1 MEKRL
6 AVMKENKF
14 YKSEASEAAS
24 DFFEMN
30 KVKGTSISACAIM
43 KNEISHVEAWL
54 NNVRVFAQEIIVV
67 DTGST
72 DGTNEFLAKQFDVK
86 LISYE
91 WQHDFAQA
99 KNVALQEATGDWLVF
114 TDAYECFYHPKNI
127 IEYLRQLDKQ
137 YADMDVIFCP
147 IDNIDA
153 DNNNEIINSDV
164 VPRIIRNHVGIKYMG
179 AVHEQLTNG
188 REPWQD
194 VKYVVADRQLAIRHT
209 GYSTKVI
216 PFKYQRNYEIL
227 QQVMGKSHK
236 PEMYYGFLSES
247 LLGLEKYQEA
257 LEYAILAMESPYQ
270 PTIQKERFAQVAI
283 ESMDKLGLAI
293 SDIFSMQQAE
303 KICQTILKRN
313 KWHVGT
319 LCQWLDMNLLEIDE
333 NEHQDKI
340 QNIIQSLHNIYGEN
354 PQDIQQLIALLE
366 QNGYIYLVKEFS
378 YYMNMEKENNLE
390 EVYQLLY
397 QKNFDQLEKKILPRM
412 AENIQLLFVALL
424 GCNYSSGSWYQEKL
438 QLLPQAQQVLVQLYH
453 GQVQNVALEP
463 DEYITMLDG
472 IILYGSQEMLLKYL
486 QLAQGMPGSKLKKI
500 GHQLV
505 AREYYGEALEIFA
518 QIQAED
524 EAVTEDFW
532 FDCGICLYY
541 LQDYSNAL
549 AALERAANMGN
560 SNKELETYIAW
571 CKEAVKI

>member
-1 MEKRL
+1 
-6 AVMKENKF
+6 MKKNKF

-30 KVKGTSISACAIM
+30 KAQGISISACAIM

-72 DGTNEFLAKQFDVK
+72 DGTNEFLAKQPNVK
-86 LISYE
+86 LINYE

-99 KNVALQEATGDWLVF
+99 KNMALQETTGDWLVF
-114 TDAYECFYHPKNI
+114 TDADECFYKPENI
-127 IEYLRQLDKQ
+127 IEYLGKLDRQS
-137 YADMDVIFCP
+137 ANIDVIFCP

-164 VPRIIRNHVGIKYMG
+164 VPRIIRNHVGIKYMV
-179 AVHEQLTNG
+179 AVHEQLTKG

-257 LEYAILAMESPYQ
+257 LEYAILATESPYQ

-293 SDIFSMQQAE
+293 SDIFSLQQAE
-303 KICQTILKRN
+303 AICQTILKRN

-319 LCQWLDMNLLEIDE
+319 LCQWLDMKLTVYE
-333 NEHQDKI
+333 NDHQEKI
-340 QNIIQSLHNIYGEN
+340 TDIIQDLHHLYGEN
-354 PQDIQQLIALLE
+354 SQDIQQLIALLE
-366 QNGYIYLVKEFS
+366 QNGYIYLAKEFS
-378 YYMNMEKENNLE
+378 SYMNMEKENNLE
-390 EVYQLLY
+390 EVYQLL
-397 QKNFDQLEKKILPRM
+397 QGKNFAQFEKMILPLM

-472 IILYGSQEMLLKYL
+472 IILYGSQEMLLNYL

-505 AREYYGEALEIFA
+505 VREYYSEALEILA

-524 EAVTEDFW
+524 EAVIEDFW

-549 AALERAANMGN
+549 AALDMVANIGN
-560 SNKELETYIAW
+560 SSKELETYIAW
-571 CKEAVKI
+571 CKEAVKA

>member
-1 MEKRL
+1 
-6 AVMKENKF
+6 MKKNKF

-30 KVKGTSISACAIM
+30 KAQGISISACAIM

-72 DGTNEFLAKQFDVK
+72 DGTNEFLAKQSNVK
-86 LISYE
+86 LINYE

-99 KNVALQEATGDWLVF
+99 KNMALQEATGDWLVF
-114 TDAYECFYHPKNI
+114 TDADECYCHPKNI

-179 AVHEQLTNG
+179 AVHEQLTKG

-216 PFKYQRNYEIL
+216 SFKYQRNYEIL

-257 LEYAILAMESPYQ
+257 LEYAILATESPYQ

-293 SDIFSMQQAE
+293 SDIFSLQQAE
-303 KICQTILKRN
+303 AICQTILKRN

-340 QNIIQSLHNIYGEN
+340 QNIIQSLHNIYSEN

-366 QNGYIYLVKEFS
+366 QNGYIYLAKEFS
-378 YYMNMEKENNLE
+378 AHMNMEKENNLE

-397 QKNFDQLEKKILPRM
+397 QKNFPQLEKKILPLM

-500 GHQLV
+500 GNQLV
-505 AREYYGEALEIFA
+505 VREYYSEALEILV

-524 EAVTEDFW
+524 VAVTEDFW
-532 FDCGICLYY
+532 FYCGICLYY

-549 AALERAANMGN
+549 AALERPASMGN
-560 SNKELETYIAW
+560 SSKELESYITW
-571 CKEAVKI
+571 CKEAVEE

>member
-1 MEKRL
+1 
-6 AVMKENKF
+6 MKKNKF

-43 KNEISHVEAWL
+43 KNEMPHVEAWL
-54 NNVRVFAQEIIVV
+54 NNARVFAQEIIVV

-114 TDAYECFYHPKNI
+114 TDADECFYQPQNI
-127 IEYLRQLDKQ
+127 IEYLEQLDKKSTSIE
-137 YADMDVIFCP
+137 AIFCP

-164 VPRIIRNHVGIKYMG
+164 VPRIIRNYVGIKYMG
-179 AVHEQLTNG
+179 AVHEQLTKG
-188 REPWQD
+188 GEPWQD
-194 VKYVVADRQLAIRHT
+194 IKYVVADRNLAIRHT

-216 PFKYQRNYEIL
+216 PFKHQRNYEIL
-227 QQVMGKSHK
+227 CQVMGKSNK

-247 LLGLEKYQEA
+247 LLGMEKYQQA

-293 SDIFSMQQAE
+293 SDIFSLQQAE
-303 KICQTILKRN
+303 AICQTILKRN

-319 LCQWLDMNLLEIDE
+319 LCQWLDMKLTVAE
-333 NEHQDKI
+333 NDHQEKI
-340 QNIIQSLHNIYGEN
+340 TDIIQDLHHLYGEN
-354 PQDIQQLIALLE
+354 SQDIQQLMALLE
-366 QNGYIYLVKEFS
+366 QNGYIYLAKEFS
-378 YYMNMEKENNLE
+378 AHMNIEKENHLE

-397 QKNFDQLEKKILPRM
+397 QKNFAQFEKKILPLM

-424 GCNYSSGSWYQEKL
+424 GCNYSSGNWYQEKL
-438 QLLPQAQQVLVQLYH
+438 KLLPEAQQVLVQLYH

-500 GHQLV
+500 GHQLA

-524 EAVTEDFW
+524 EAVTEEFW
-532 FDCGICLYY
+532 LDCGICLYY
-541 LQDYSNAL
+541 LQDYSNAM
-549 AALERAANMGN
+549 AALEKAAEMGN
-560 SNKELETYIAW
+560 SSKELESYIAW
-571 CKEAVKI
+571 CKEAVRE

>member
-1 MEKRL
+1 
-6 AVMKENKF
+6 MKKNKF

-30 KVKGTSISACAIM
+30 KVKGASISACAIM
-43 KNEISHVEAWL
+43 KNEISNVEAWL
-54 NNVRVFAQEIIVV
+54 DNVRVFAQEIIVV

-114 TDAYECFYHPKNI
+114 TDADECFYQPQNI
-127 IEYLRQLDKQ
+127 IEYLEQLDKKSTSIE
-137 YADMDVIFCP
+137 AIFCP

-153 DNNNEIINSDV
+153 DSNNEIINSDV
-164 VPRIIRNHVGIKYMG
+164 VPRIIRNYVGIKYMG
-179 AVHEQLTNG
+179 AVHEQLTKG
-188 REPWQD
+188 GEPWQD
-194 VKYVVADRQLAIRHT
+194 IKYVVADRNLAIRHT

-216 PFKYQRNYEIL
+216 PFKHQRNYEIL

-236 PEMYYGFLSES
+236 TEMYYGFLSES
-247 LLGLEKYQEA
+247 LLGMEKYQQA

-270 PTIQKERFAQVAI
+270 PAIQKERFTQVAI

-293 SDIFSMQQAE
+293 SDIFSLQQAE
-303 KICQTILKRN
+303 AICQTILKRN

-319 LCQWLDMNLLEIDE
+319 LCQWLDMKLAVAE
-333 NEHQDKI
+333 NDHQEKI
-340 QNIIQSLHNIYGEN
+340 TDIIQDLHHLYGEN
-354 PQDIQQLIALLE
+354 SQDIQQLIALLE
-366 QNGYIYLVKEFS
+366 QNGYIYLAKEFS
-378 YYMNMEKENNLE
+378 AHMNIEKENHLE
-390 EVYQLLY
+390 EVYQLLQ
-397 QKNFDQLEKKILPRM
+397 QKDFVQLEKKILPLM

-424 GCNYSSGSWYQEKL
+424 GCNYSSGNWYQEKL
-438 QLLPQAQQVLVQLYH
+438 KLLPKAQQILVQLYH

-486 QLAQGMPGSKLKKI
+486 QLAQEMPGNKLKKI
-500 GHQLV
+500 GHQLA

-524 EAVTEDFW
+524 EAVTEEFW
-532 FDCGICLYY
+532 LDCGICLYY
-541 LQDYSNAL
+541 LQDYSNAM
-549 AALERAANMGN
+549 AALEKAAEMGN
-560 SNKELETYIAW
+560 SSKELESYIVW
-571 CKEAVKI
+571 CKEAVRE

>member
-1 MEKRL
+1 M
-6 AVMKENKF
+6 
-14 YKSEASEAAS
+14 
-24 DFFEMN
+24 D
-30 KVKGTSISACAIM
+30 KVKGASISACAIM

-114 TDAYECFYHPKNI
+114 TDADECFYQPQNI
-127 IEYLRQLDKQ
+127 IEYLEQLDKKSTSIE
-137 YADMDVIFCP
+137 AIFCP

-179 AVHEQLTNG
+179 AVHEQLTKG

-194 VKYVVADRQLAIRHT
+194 IKYIVADRNLAIRHT

-216 PFKYQRNYEIL
+216 PFKHQRNYEIL
-227 QQVMGKSHK
+227 CQVMGKSNK

-247 LLGLEKYQEA
+247 LLGMEKYQQA

-270 PTIQKERFAQVAI
+270 PAIQKERFAQVAI

-293 SDIFSMQQAE
+293 SDIFSLQQAE
-303 KICQTILKRN
+303 AICQTILKRN

-319 LCQWLDMNLLEIDE
+319 LCQWLDMKLAVAE
-333 NEHQDKI
+333 NDHQEKI
-340 QNIIQSLHNIYGEN
+340 TDIIQDLHHLYGEN
-354 PQDIQQLIALLE
+354 SQDIQQLMALLE
-366 QNGYIYLVKEFS
+366 QNGYIYLAKEFS
-378 YYMNMEKENNLE
+378 AHMNIEKENHLE
-390 EVYQLLY
+390 EVYQLL
-397 QKNFDQLEKKILPRM
+397 QEKNFSQLEKKILPLM

-424 GCNYSSGSWYQEKL
+424 GCNYSSGNWYQEKL
-438 QLLPQAQQVLVQLYH
+438 KLLPKAQQILVQLYH

-486 QLAQGMPGSKLKKI
+486 QLAQGMPGNKLKKI
-500 GHQLV
+500 GHQLA

-524 EAVTEDFW
+524 EAVTEGFW
-532 FDCGICLYY
+532 LDCGICLYY
-541 LQDYSNAL
+541 LQDYSNAM
-549 AALERAANMGN
+549 AALEKAAEMGN
-560 SNKELETYIAW
+560 SSKELESYIAW
-571 CKEAVKI
+571 CKEAVRE

>member
-1 MEKRL
+1 
-6 AVMKENKF
+6 MKKNKF

-54 NNVRVFAQEIIVV
+54 NNVRVFAQKIIVV

-72 DGTNEFLAKQFDVK
+72 DGTNEFLAKQSDVK
-86 LISYE
+86 LINHE
-91 WQHDFAQA
+91 WQHNFAQA

-114 TDAYECFYHPKNI
+114 TDADECFYRPENI
-127 IEYLRQLDKQ
+127 IEYLSQLDKQ
-137 YADMDVIFCP
+137 SDDIDVIFCP

-153 DNNNEIINSDV
+153 DSNNEIINSDV
-164 VPRIIRNHVGIKYMG
+164 VPRIIRNYVGIKYIG
-179 AVHEQLTNG
+179 AVHEQISKG

-194 VKYVVADRQLAIRHT
+194 IKYVVADGNMAIRHT

-216 PFKYQRNYEIL
+216 TFKHQRNYAIL
-227 QQVMGKSHK
+227 RQVMEKSNK

-257 LEYAILAMESPYQ
+257 LEYAILAMESTYQ
-270 PTIQKERFAQVAI
+270 PAIQKERFAQVAI

-293 SDIFSMQQAE
+293 SDIFSPQQAE
-303 KICQTILKRN
+303 EICQTILRRN

-319 LCQWLDMNLLEIDE
+319 FCQWLDMKLAVAE
-333 NEHQDKI
+333 NEHQEKI
-340 QNIIQSLHNIYGEN
+340 KGIIQGLYNIYGEN
-354 PQDIQQLIALLE
+354 SQDIQQLIALLE
-366 QNGYIYLVKEFS
+366 QNGYIYLAKEFS
-378 YYMNMEKENNLE
+378 AHMNMEKENNLE

-397 QKNFDQLEKKILPRM
+397 QKNFAQFEKKILPLM

-453 GQVQNVALEP
+453 RQVQNVALDP

-472 IILYGSQEMLLKYL
+472 IILYGSQEMLLNYL
-486 QLAQGMPGSKLKKI
+486 QLAQGMSGSKLKKI
-500 GHQLV
+500 GHLLV
-505 AREYYGEALEIFA
+505 VREYYSEALEILA

-524 EAVTEDFW
+524 EAVIEDFW

-560 SNKELETYIAW
+560 SSKALETYIAW
-571 CKEAVKI
+571 CKEAVRE

>member
-1 MEKRL
+1 
-6 AVMKENKF
+6 MKKSKF

-30 KVKGTSISACAIM
+30 KVKGISISACAIM

-54 NNVRVFAQEIIVV
+54 DNVRVFAKEIIVV

-72 DGTNEFLAKQFDVK
+72 DGTNEFLVKQPDVK
-86 LISYE
+86 LINYE
-91 WQHDFAQA
+91 WQYDFAQA
-99 KNVALQEATGDWLVF
+99 KNMALQEATEDWLVF
-114 TDAYECFYHPKNI
+114 TDADECFYRPENI
-127 IEYLRQLDKQ
+127 IEYLSQLDKQ
-137 YADMDVIFCP
+137 SDDIDVIFCP
-147 IDNIDA
+147 IDNIDV
-153 DNNNEIINSDV
+153 DSNNEIINSDV
-164 VPRIIRNHVGIKYMG
+164 VPRIIRNHVGIKYIG
-179 AVHEQLTNG
+179 AVHEQLTKG

-194 VKYVVADRQLAIRHT
+194 IKYVVADGNMAIRHT

-216 PFKYQRNYEIL
+216 TFKHQRNYAIL
-227 QQVMGKSHK
+227 RQVMEKSNK
-236 PEMYYGFLSES
+236 PDMYYGFLSES

-293 SDIFSMQQAE
+293 SDIFSLQQAE
-303 KICQTILKRN
+303 EICQTILKRN
-313 KWHVGT
+313 KWHLGT
-319 LCQWLDMNLLEIDE
+319 LCQWLDMNLLEIAE

-354 PQDIQQLIALLE
+354 PQDIQQLIALQE
-366 QNGYIYLVKEFS
+366 QNGYIYLAKKFS
-378 YYMNMEKENNLE
+378 AQMNMEKENNLE
-390 EVYQLLY
+390 EVYNFLQ
-397 QKNFDQLEKKILPRM
+397 QKNFAQLVKILLPLM

-424 GCNYSSGSWYQEKL
+424 GCNYSPGSWYQEKL
-438 QLLPQAQQVLVQLYH
+438 KLLPEAQQVLVQLYH
-453 GQVQNVALEP
+453 GQVKNIALEP

-505 AREYYGEALEIFA
+505 VREYYSEALEILS

-524 EAVTEDFW
+524 EAVIEDFW

-549 AALERAANMGN
+549 PALERAANMGN
-560 SNKELETYIAW
+560 SGKALETYIAW

>member
-1 MEKRL
+1 
-6 AVMKENKF
+6 MKKNKF
-14 YKSEASEAAS
+14 YKSEAYEAAS
-24 DFFEMN
+24 DFFEVN
-30 KVKGTSISACAIM
+30 RAQEINISACAIM

-54 NNVRVFAQEIIVV
+54 DNVRVFAQEIIVV

-99 KNVALQEATGDWLVF
+99 KNVALQEATGDWLIF
-114 TDAYECFYHPKNI
+114 TDADEFFFQPVNI
-127 IEYLRQLDKQ
+127 IEYLRQLNKQ
-137 YADMDVIFCP
+137 SSDIDVVFCP

-153 DNNNEIINSDV
+153 DSNNEIINSDV

-179 AVHEQLTNG
+179 AVHEQLTKG

-247 LLGLEKYQEA
+247 LLGLAKYQEA

-293 SDIFSMQQAE
+293 SDIFSLQQAE
-303 KICQTILKRN
+303 AICQTILKRN

-354 PQDIQQLIALLE
+354 PQDIQQLMALLE
-366 QNGYIYLVKEFS
+366 QNGYIYLAKEFS
-378 YYMNMEKENNLE
+378 AHMNMEKENNLE

-397 QKNFDQLEKKILPRM
+397 QKNFAQLEKKILPLM

-438 QLLPQAQQVLVQLYH
+438 MLLPEAQQVLVQLYH

-472 IILYGSQEMLLKYL
+472 IILYGSQEMLLNYL

-500 GHQLV
+500 GHQL
-505 AREYYGEALEIFA
+505 AASEYYDEALDIFA

-524 EAVTEDFW
+524 EAVIEDFW

-549 AALERAANMGN
+549 PALERAANMGN
-560 SNKELETYIAW
+560 SSKELETYITW
-571 CKEAVKI
+571 CKEAVRE

>member
-1 MEKRL
+1 
-6 AVMKENKF
+6 MKKNKF

-30 KVKGTSISACAIM
+30 NVKGTSISACAIM

-99 KNVALQEATGDWLVF
+99 KNVALREATGDWLVF
-114 TDAYECFYHPKNI
+114 TDADECFYHPKNI
-127 IEYLRQLDKQ
+127 IEYLRKLNKQ
-137 YADMDVIFCP
+137 SADIDVIFCP
-147 IDNIDA
+147 IDNIDV
-153 DNNNEIINSDV
+153 DSNNEIINSDV
-164 VPRIIRNHVGIKYMG
+164 VPRIIRNHVGIKYIG
-179 AVHEQLTNG
+179 AVHEQLTKG
-188 REPWQD
+188 SEPWQD
-194 VKYVVADRQLAIRHT
+194 IKYVVADRQLAIRHT

-216 PFKYQRNYEIL
+216 PFKYQRNYKIL
-227 QQVMGKSHK
+227 QQVMEKSSN

-257 LEYAILAMESPYQ
+257 LEYAILAIESPYQ
-270 PTIQKERFAQVAI
+270 PAIQKERFAQVAI
-283 ESMDKLGLAI
+283 ESMDNLGLAI
-293 SDIFSMQQAE
+293 SDIFSPQQAE
-303 KICQTILKRN
+303 EICQTILKRN

-319 LCQWLDMNLLEIDE
+319 LCQWLDMNLTVYE
-333 NEHQDKI
+333 NDHQEKI
-340 QNIIQSLHNIYGEN
+340 TGIIQDLHHLYGEN
-354 PQDIQQLIALLE
+354 SQDIQQLIALLE
-366 QNGYIYLVKEFS
+366 QNGYIYLAKEFS
-378 YYMNMEKENNLE
+378 SYMNMEKENNLE
-390 EVYQLLY
+390 KVYQLL
-397 QKNFDQLEKKILPRM
+397 QGKNFAQFEKKILPLM

-453 GQVQNVALEP
+453 GQIQNVALEP

-472 IILYGSQEMLLKYL
+472 IILYGNQEMLLKYL

-505 AREYYGEALEIFA
+505 AREYYDEALEIFA
-518 QIQAED
+518 QIQVED

-532 FDCGICLYY
+532 FDCGKCLCY

-549 AALERAANMGN
+549 AALERAANMG
-560 SNKELETYIAW
+560 SSIKELETYIAW
-571 CKEAVKI
+571 CKEAVKE

>member
-1 MEKRL
+1 
-6 AVMKENKF
+6 MKKNKF

-30 KVKGTSISACAIM
+30 KVKGASISACAIM
-43 KNEISHVEAWL
+43 KNEINHVEAWL
-54 NNVRVFAQEIIVV
+54 DNIRVFAKEIIVV

-72 DGTNEFLAKQFDVK
+72 DGTREFLAKQPDVK

-114 TDAYECFYHPKNI
+114 TDADECFYHPENI
-127 IEYLRQLDKQ
+127 IEYLMQMNKQ
-137 YADMDVIFCP
+137 SSDIDVIFCP
-147 IDNIDA
+147 IDNMDA
-153 DNNNEIINSDV
+153 DSNNEIINADV

-179 AVHEQLTNG
+179 AVHEQLTKG

-194 VKYVVADRQLAIRHT
+194 IKYIVADRQLAIRHT

-216 PFKYQRNYEIL
+216 PFKHQRNYDIL
-227 QQVMGKSHK
+227 WQVMEKSHK

-247 LLGLEKYQEA
+247 LLGLEKYQQA

-270 PTIQKERFAQVAI
+270 PAIQKERFAQVAI

-293 SDIFSMQQAE
+293 GDIFSSQQAE
-303 KICQTILKRN
+303 EICQTILKRN
-313 KWHVGT
+313 KWHLGT
-319 LCQWLDMNLLEIDE
+319 LCQWLDMKFAVTE
-333 NEHQDKI
+333 NEHQEQI
-340 QNIIQSLHNIYGEN
+340 QNIMHSLQNIYGEN
-354 PQDIQQLIALLE
+354 SQDIQQLVALLE
-366 QNGYIYLVKEFS
+366 QNGYIYLAKEFS
-378 YYMNMEKENNLE
+378 AHMNREKENNLE

-397 QKNFDQLEKKILPRM
+397 QKNFAQLEKKILPLM

-438 QLLPQAQQVLVQLYH
+438 RLLPEAQQALVKLYH

-463 DEYITMLDG
+463 DEYITMLYG

-486 QLAQGMPGSKLKKI
+486 QLAQGMLGSKLKTI
-500 GHQLV
+500 GHQLAV
-505 AREYYGEALEIFA
+505 REYYDEALEIFA

-532 FDCGICLYY
+532 FDCGKCLYY
-541 LQDYSNAL
+541 LRDYSNAL
-549 AALERAANMGN
+549 AALEAAANMGD
-560 SNKELETYIAW
+560 SSKELETYITW
-571 CKEAVKI
+571 CKEAVRE

>member
-1 MEKRL
+1 MNK
-6 AVMKENKF
+6 NKF

-24 DFFEMN
+24 DFFEMD
-30 KVKGTSISACAIM
+30 KVQGISISACAIM

-54 NNVRVFAQEIIVV
+54 DNVRVFAQNIIVV

-72 DGTNEFLAKQFDVK
+72 DGTNEFLVKQPDVK
-86 LISYE
+86 LINNE
-91 WQHDFAQA
+91 WQSDFAQA

-114 TDAYECFYHPKNI
+114 TDADECFYHPKNI
-127 IEYLRQLDKQ
+127 TEYLGKLDRRS
-137 YADMDVIFCP
+137 ADIDVIFCP

-153 DNNNEIINSDV
+153 DSNNEIINSDV

-179 AVHEQLTNG
+179 AVHEQLTKG
-188 REPWQD
+188 REPWQNI
-194 VKYVVADRQLAIRHT
+194 KYIVADRNLAIRHT

-216 PFKYQRNYEIL
+216 TFKHQRNYAIL
-227 QQVMGKSHK
+227 RQVMEKSNNPK
-236 PEMYYGFLSES
+236 MYYGFLSES
-247 LLGLEKYQEA
+247 LLGLAKYQEA

-270 PTIQKERFAQVAI
+270 PAIQKERFAQVAI
-283 ESMDKLGLAI
+283 ESMEKLGLAI
-293 SDIFSMQQAE
+293 SDIFSSQKAE
-303 KICQTILKRN
+303 EICQTILKRN
-313 KWHVGT
+313 KWHLGT
-319 LCQWLDMNLLEIDE
+319 LCQWLDMKLAVFE
-333 NEHQDKI
+333 NEHQEKI
-340 QNIIQSLHNIYGEN
+340 KGIIQGLHNIYGEN

-366 QNGYIYLVKEFS
+366 QNGYIYLAKEFS
-378 YYMNMEKENNLE
+378 SYMNMEKENNLE
-390 EVYQLLY
+390 EVYQLLC
-397 QKNFDQLEKKILPRM
+397 QKNFAQLEKKILPLM

-438 QLLPQAQQVLVQLYH
+438 KLLPEAQQVLVQLYH
-453 GQVQNVALEP
+453 GQVKNVALEP

-472 IILYGSQEMLLKYL
+472 IILYGNQEMLLKYL
-486 QLAQGMPGSKLKKI
+486 QLAQGMPGSKLRKI
-500 GHQLV
+500 GHQLA

-560 SNKELETYIAW
+560 SSKELETYIAW
-571 CKEAVKI
+571 CKEAVR

>member
-1 MEKRL
+1 
-6 AVMKENKF
+6 MKKNKF

-30 KVKGTSISACAIM
+30 KAQGISISACAIM

-72 DGTNEFLAKQFDVK
+72 DGTNEFLAKQPNVK
-86 LISYE
+86 LIKYE

-99 KNVALQEATGDWLVF
+99 KNMALQEATGDWLVF
-114 TDAYECFYHPKNI
+114 TDADECYYHPKKI

-164 VPRIIRNHVGIKYMG
+164 VPRIISNHVGIKYMG
-179 AVHEQLTNG
+179 AVHEQLTKG
-188 REPWQD
+188 REPWQNI
-194 VKYVVADRQLAIRHT
+194 KYIVADRQLAIRHT

-216 PFKYQRNYEIL
+216 HFKYQRNYEIL

-257 LEYAILAMESPYQ
+257 LEYAVLAMESPYQ

-293 SDIFSMQQAE
+293 SDIFSQQQAE

-313 KWHVGT
+313 KWHLGT
-319 LCQWLDMNLLEIDE
+319 LCQWLDMKLAVAE
-333 NEHQDKI
+333 NEHQEKI
-340 QNIIQSLHNIYGEN
+340 KGIIQDLHHLYGGN
-354 PQDIQQLIALLE
+354 SQDIQQLIALLE

-378 YYMNMEKENNLE
+378 AHMNREKENNLE

-397 QKNFDQLEKKILPRM
+397 QKNFARFEKKMLPRM

-463 DEYITMLDG
+463 DEYVTMLDG
-472 IILYGSQEMLLKYL
+472 IILYGSQEMLLNYL

-505 AREYYGEALEIFA
+505 VREYYSEALEILA

-524 EAVTEDFW
+524 EAVIEDFW

-560 SNKELETYIAW
+560 SSKELETYIAW
-571 CKEAVKI
+571 CKEAIRE

>member
-1 MEKRL
+1 
-6 AVMKENKF
+6 MKKNKF
-14 YKSEASEAAS
+14 YKSEASKAAS
-24 DFFEMN
+24 DFFEMD
-30 KVKGTSISACAIM
+30 KVKGASISACAIM

-54 NNVRVFAQEIIVV
+54 DNVRCFAQEIIVV

-72 DGTNEFLAKQFDVK
+72 DGTNEFLAKQPNVK
-86 LISYE
+86 LINYE

-99 KNVALQEATGDWLVF
+99 KNMALQEATGDWLVF
-114 TDAYECFYHPKNI
+114 TDADECYYHPKNI

-179 AVHEQLTNG
+179 AVHEQLTKG

-194 VKYVVADRQLAIRHT
+194 IKYIVADRQLAIRHT

-257 LEYAILAMESPYQ
+257 LEYAVLAMESPYQ

-293 SDIFSMQQAE
+293 SDIFSPQQAE
-303 KICQTILKRN
+303 EICQTILKRN
-313 KWHVGT
+313 KWHLGT
-319 LCQWLDMNLLEIDE
+319 LCQWLDMNLLEIAE
-333 NEHQDKI
+333 NEQQEKVRD
-340 QNIIQSLHNIYGEN
+340 IIQGLHNIYGEN
-354 PQDIQQLIALLE
+354 SQNIQQLMALLE
-366 QNGYIYLVKEFS
+366 QNGYIYLAKEFS
-378 YYMNMEKENNLE
+378 SHINIEKENNLE

-397 QKNFDQLEKKILPRM
+397 QKNFAKLEKKILPLM

-438 QLLPQAQQVLVQLYH
+438 KLLPEAQQILVQLYH

-505 AREYYGEALEIFA
+505 VREYYSEALEILA

-524 EAVTEDFW
+524 EAVIEDFW

-541 LQDYSNAL
+541 LQDYINAL
-549 AALERAANMGN
+549 PALERAANMGN
-560 SNKELETYIAW
+560 SSKELETYIAW

>member
-1 MEKRL
+1 
-6 AVMKENKF
+6 MKKNKF

-114 TDAYECFYHPKNI
+114 TDADECYYHPENI
-127 IEYLRQLDKQ
+127 TEYLGKLDRQS
-137 YADMDVIFCP
+137 ADIDVIFCP

-153 DNNNEIINSDV
+153 DSNNEIINSDV

-179 AVHEQLTNG
+179 AVHEQLTKG

-216 PFKYQRNYEIL
+216 PFKYQRNYAIL
-227 QQVMGKSHK
+227 CQVMGKSNK

-247 LLGLEKYQEA
+247 LLGMEKYQQA

-293 SDIFSMQQAE
+293 SDIFSLQQAE
-303 KICQTILKRN
+303 AICQTILKRN

-319 LCQWLDMNLLEIDE
+319 LCQWLDMKLTVAE
-333 NEHQDKI
+333 NDHQEKI
-340 QNIIQSLHNIYGEN
+340 TDIIQDLHHLYGEN
-354 PQDIQQLIALLE
+354 SQDIQQLIALLE
-366 QNGYIYLVKEFS
+366 QNGYIYLAKEFS
-378 YYMNMEKENNLE
+378 AHMNMEKENNLE

-397 QKNFDQLEKKILPRM
+397 QKNFVQFEKKILPLM

-424 GCNYSSGSWYQEKL
+424 GCNYSSGNWYQEKL
-438 QLLPQAQQVLVQLYH
+438 KLLPEAQQVLVQLYH

-486 QLAQGMPGSKLKKI
+486 QLAQGMPGNKLKKI
-500 GHQLV
+500 GHQLA

-524 EAVTEDFW
+524 EAVTEEFW
-532 FDCGICLYY
+532 LDCGICLYY
-541 LQDYSNAL
+541 LQDYSNAM
-549 AALERAANMGN
+549 AALEKAAEMGN
-560 SNKELETYIAW
+560 SSKELESYIAW
-571 CKEAVKI
+571 CKEAVRE